1 MCKAH
6 VQSKLVV
13 LQEQQ
18 GDQCGRAR
26 ESLREEIAG
35 DKGREVGGVGSWT
48 ASVPFEDPRL
58 ILPEMRS
65 HRDAE
70 QGLT

>member
-1 MCKAH
+1 M
-6 VQSKLVV
+6 QSKLVV

-18 GDQCGRAR
+18 GGQCDRAR

-35 DKGREVGGVGSWT
+35 DEGREVGGVGSST
-48 ASVPFEDPRL
+48 ASVPLEDPRL
-58 ILPEMRS
+58 LLTEKRS
-65 HRDAE
+65 HWDAE